1 MKKICAITTIS
12 KTVESFAVDYY
23 TYMAEVDDY
32 DVTIV
37 SDYDDGFQARLAEDI
52 RFHPIGMDRGVSF
65 KGIRTIFEMYR
76 FFKEEDFDLVQYSTP
91 NASLYASFASF
102 LAGVPVRLYCQ
113 WGIYYVSHKGIARFI
128 FKTIEKIVC
137 RLSTH
142 IQPDSYGN
150 LHFSRQEG
158 LYGEEKSSVVW
169 NGSASGVDLEKFDI
183 ERKDEWRQQIRQQ
196 YAIPEEAFFIGFI
209 GRITKD
215 KGVYEL
221 LTMLK
226 ALVPKYPN
234 LYVMIAGDF
243 EDPNLEQYPAYQWS
257 LEQDRI
263 IYPGRISGVERYYAA
278 MDLFVLP
285 SYREGFG
292 TVIIEAEA
300 MGVPVVVTDIPGP
313 TEAML
318 PGESGLVVAKES
330 SQALIDAVEW
340 MIQHPQEAEA
350 MGRKGRDYAAT
361 HFDKKILNQKVHHNR
376 NQLIEQAGR
385 A

>member
-1 MKKICAITTIS
+1 MKKVCAITTIS

-23 TYMAEVDDY
+23 TYMAAVDDY
-32 DVTIV
+32 EVTIV
-37 SDYDDGFQARLAEDI
+37 SDYDDGFQERLADGI
-52 RFHPIGMDRGVSF
+52 RFFPIGMDRGVNF
-65 KGIRTIFEMYR
+65 KGIRTIYEMYR

-91 NASLYASFASF
+91 NASLYASIAAF

-113 WGIYYVSHKGIARFI
+113 WGIYYVSQKGFSRFV
-128 FKTIEKIVC
+128 FKSIEKLVC

-150 LHFSRQEG
+150 LKFSREEG
-158 LYGEEKSSVVW
+158 LYGEDKSDVVW
-169 NGSASGVDLEKFDI
+169 HGSASGVDLEQFDI
-183 ERKDEWRQQIRQQ
+183 SRKDEWRQHIRQR
-196 YAIPEEAFFIGFI
+196 YNIPEDAFFIGFI

-215 KGVYEL
+215 KGIYEL
-221 LTMLK
+221 LEMLET
-226 ALVPKYPN
+226 LIPKYPN

-243 EDPNLEQYPAYQWS
+243 EDGKIEQDPTYRWS
-257 LEQDRI
+257 LEEERI
-263 IYPGRISGVERYYAA
+263 LYPGRITQVEQFYAA

-300 MGVPVVVTDIPGP
+300 MAVPVVTTNIPGP
-313 TEAML
+313 TEAMI
-318 PGESGLVVAKES
+318 PGETGLIVEKEN
-330 SQALIDAVEW
+330 SQELTEAVEW
-340 MIQHPQEAEA
+340 MIQHPEEAEE
-350 MGRKGRDYAAT
+350 MGRKGREYVVT
-361 HFDKKILNQKVHHNR
+361 HFDKKILNQKVHENR